1 MTDEGSKPE
10 ILSRIAQATAA
21 LTRLTT
27 VWTDRS
33 ISLSS
38 KIRLMCSLV
47 TSIFLYACGSW
58 TLTAELQRRIQ
69 AMEMRF
75 LPQDTTYLIQ
85 RPCYQRGSRR
95 QDPAGNWTTWRPS
108 DDRKETQTAVV
119 WSSFPFIRS
128 GQNHLAR
135 HSERRKK
142 TRQTEE
148 EVGRQHQGM
157 DRPGARQV
165 PEGSG
170 EQGKWRKL
178 VVKSSVVPER
188 PSQLGIDNND
198 ADVCVCVGGGGGL
211 ILQST
216 SLWGVYSDAFY
227 PWYPLFVQSPTSKCH
242 FPLFCKFLLL
252 FVLYTVFLSMRLGLV
267 TSKLVG
273 RCFPLFDLLLLNM
286 YFLFWPLFFPKNQTT
301 EGLLICLL
309 CRLPRWTVR
318 KFVQ

>member
-1 MTDEGSKPE
+1 MDPHSRAPKKNTSHGNEVLPE
-10 ILSRIAQATAA
+10 
-21 LTRLTT
+21 
-27 VWTDRS
+27 
-33 ISLSS
+33 
-38 KIRLMCSLV
+38 
-47 TSIFLYACGSW
+47 
-58 TLTAELQRRIQ
+58 
-69 AMEMRF
+69 
-75 LPQDTTYLIQ
+75 DT
-85 RPCYQRGSRR
+85 
-95 QDPAGNWTTWRPS
+95 
-108 DDRKETQTAVV
+108 TQTAVI
-119 WSSFPFIRS
+119 WSCFTFIRS

-165 PEGSG
+165 QEGSG

-227 PWYPLFVQSPTSKCH
+227 P
-242 FPLFCKFLLL
+242 
-252 FVLYTVFLSMRLGLV
+252 
-267 TSKLVG
+267 
-273 RCFPLFDLLLLNM
+273 
-286 YFLFWPLFFPKNQTT
+286 
-301 EGLLICLL
+301 
-309 CRLPRWTVR
+309 
-318 KFVQ
+318 